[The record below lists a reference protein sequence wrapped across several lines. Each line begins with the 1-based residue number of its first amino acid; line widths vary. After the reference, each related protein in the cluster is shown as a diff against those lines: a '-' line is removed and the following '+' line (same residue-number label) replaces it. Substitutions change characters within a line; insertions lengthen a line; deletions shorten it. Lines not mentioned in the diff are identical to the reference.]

1 MTLMN
6 EMVGETKSVDDNG
19 DVGKLMT
26 NPMGLEIDVVIE
38 EQETSMHTSFPR
50 EEESILHEEVRRLLC
65 SARPVAFQTS
75 VNPTASDQ
83 DLQQAQLWQ
92 LAQRTTT
99 LPLGHGAFTI
109 ATTSTWGIEACVS
122 RSFTC
127 PTKCNRLRF
136 AGTKNGDAQ
145 ELLYEYAIYFL
156 NEVQPPQF
164 AAEVLKIVR
173 VCGPQYWPQVIE
185 LVLEDKPW
193 WSTRDKIDPFNSG
206 VLYIKWKVGSCSYVD
221 DPVGCQSLLS
231 QAMHKVLFY
240 LCDHQLN
247 ISEAFVDQVVEL
259 RVLSSGFWF
268 DKSESLSD
276 GDFQEFYLQVLFE
289 CVSKDRPALLQNEM
303 DQIPTVKIVEHIAFV
318 SSVWEAALQAEKDEE
333 AIKPRQCEDLNYLV
347 QESSNTEFARLE
359 ELKRQVENFN
369 SSRSSNSVPYPL
381 STVVDHG
388 RMQLWVLQ
396 EHYLPPEKLERLFA
410 VSIKLLTENAN
421 LIKVI

>member
-109 ATTSTWGIEACVS
+109 ATT
-122 RSFTC
+122 
-127 PTKCNRLRF
+127 RLRF